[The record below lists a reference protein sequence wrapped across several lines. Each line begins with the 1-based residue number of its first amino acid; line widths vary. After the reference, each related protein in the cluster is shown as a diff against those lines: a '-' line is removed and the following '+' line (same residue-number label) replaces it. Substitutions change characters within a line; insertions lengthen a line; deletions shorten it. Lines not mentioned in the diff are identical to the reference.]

1 MEHRLLDAGQ
11 QQLGVGGKDNVRPQ
25 LDGILDDLLGL
36 FVGVHIFIP
45 LCGHLPPHGPLHA
58 DAPILVAVR
67 PFGGLGVAPV
77 DEGHVDFIRRG
88 AQGVQKGHLHIVIQH
103 HGVLYLLHFVLYLLL
118 DFGQILLQLRWQ
130 LPDGLLIAKNL
141 NIGQKGLCNPL
152 LVLIFPEIC
161 LPEHIVKRPE
171 GIGELC
177 APHLLVGASHQL
189 QQFGV
194 LARLAEDQEQL
205 AGHVVKLQ
213 KLLVGQHLWLI
224 GGIGQ
229 QTCDHPGD
237 GDGTKVFQHTHPLV
251 PLHNVIAVEIL
262 YRLDGV
268 PNALVQMSFA
278 KTHPLL
284 AKLRLRWQ
292 SRIKPRRK
300 GIRSQGI
307 TGSHNQLG
315 GNFHNAQ
322 GLPPIG
328 QLLRLVRQRQ

>member
-1 MEHRLLDAGQ
+1 MGVDHPCPLGKGIDTGNPPIGGVVGHIADAPVSGHGPGNGPFDELGPVQAGIIGAHGGVVGVQRAVEDFRLWVEHRLLDAGQ
-11 QQLGVGGKDNVRPQ
+11 QQLGVGGKDDVCPHPDDVLN
-25 LDGILDDLLGL
+25 DLLGL

-103 HGVLYLLHFVLYLLL
+103 HGVLHLLHFVLYLLL

-194 LARLAEDQEQL
+194 LARLAE
-205 AGHVVKLQ
+205 
-213 KLLVGQHLWLI
+213 
-224 GGIGQ
+224 
-229 QTCDHPGD
+229 
-237 GDGTKVFQHTHPLV
+237 
-251 PLHNVIAVEIL
+251 N
-262 YRLDGV
+262 
-268 PNALVQMSFA
+268 
-278 KTHPLL
+278 
-284 AKLRLRWQ
+284 
-292 SRIKPRRK
+292 
-300 GIRSQGI
+300 
-307 TGSHNQLG
+307 
-315 GNFHNAQ
+315 
-322 GLPPIG
+322 
-328 QLLRLVRQRQ
+328 